1 MADGHLVRALAGI
14 EGRRCPT
21 CRTKIVV
28 PEPDGLVV
36 KNAILR
42 VSAKTGRAA
51 AKCPRCKSW
60 VEVPLD
66 STGVTPNRAGTGGKS
81 DQKTKAERRGLHEPR
96 PRLFAF
102 PGPAAPRRSP
112 EGGGPQ

>member
-1 MADGHLVRALAGI
+1 MADSSLVRPFADV

-36 KNAILR
+36 KNAVLR
-42 VSAKTGRAA
+42 VSATTGRAA

-60 VEVPLD
+60 VEVPL
-66 STGVTPNRAGTGGKS
+66 NYR
-81 DQKTKAERRGLHEPR
+81 E
-96 PRLFAF
+96 
-102 PGPAAPRRSP
+102 
-112 EGGGPQ
+112 